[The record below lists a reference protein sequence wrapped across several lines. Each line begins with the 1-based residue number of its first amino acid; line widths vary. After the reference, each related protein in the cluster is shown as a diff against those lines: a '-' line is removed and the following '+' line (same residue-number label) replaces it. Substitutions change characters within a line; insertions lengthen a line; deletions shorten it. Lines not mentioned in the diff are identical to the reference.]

1 MKVSRRNFVKV
12 FGLAS
17 GGILLGCNFSEGV
30 IVNGLEDGVSFV
42 PNLFVQLQKD
52 GSLTIVV
59 TRSEMGQGI
68 RTSMASA
75 IADELEA
82 DWKYVTIKQATGDAK
97 FGDQNTDGSRSIR
110 TMLDPMRKMGAMAKE
125 MLVSAAAK
133 KWKVASTDCKAD
145 DHFVMN
151 KLTNEKVF
159 YGDLVDAAKDITID
173 VENIKLKD
181 KKDFKYIGKG
191 LRSFD
196 IEAFTNGTATYG
208 IDVRLSNMKFAAIAR
223 CPATFGTVKS
233 FDDKDALDTKGVEK
247 VFALEKG
254 SGAFGA
260 LGGVAV
266 IASNTWAAFQGKNN
280 LTIDWDMG
288 PNGSYD
294 TEKFKEKIIGRVQ
307 RPAKVTPGSE
317 GNVKRAFKNAEKVID
332 ATYFIPHLVHTP
344 MEVPNATANVKDGK
358 CEIWAPTQDPQTA
371 KAEVASN
378 LGFDQKNVT
387 INVTFLGGGFG
398 RKSKPDFIVEAALL
412 SQKIKAPVQLVWSRE
427 DDVQHSYYHAMSAQY
442 LKGSIDKEGNVS
454 GWLHRTAFPSI
465 VSTFKLLSDYAS
477 GFELAQ
483 GFNNNPYEI
492 PNVQLENAKAEAHV
506 RIGWMRSVCNI
517 HHSFAVNSF
526 ADELAAAAGRD
537 PLQFK
542 LDLIGKDRIREGR
555 SPHSFNSARLKNVI
569 NEVKKMSDWGKKLP
583 KGHGMG
589 IAFHY
594 SFYSY
599 VATVV
604 EVSVIN
610 NKLKIHNL
618 YSALDCG
625 LYVNKDSVLNQMEG
639 AAVFGMS
646 IALFGKITAKD
657 GAIEQNNFF
666 DYQMTRMKDTP
677 NMEISIIDNDEN
689 PTGVGEPGV
698 PPIAPA
704 ICNAIYAASGK
715 RIRTLPLSD
724 HGIV

>member
-1 MKVSRRNFVKV
+1 
-12 FGLAS
+12 
-17 GGILLGCNFSEGV
+17 
-30 IVNGLEDGVSFV
+30 
-42 PNLFVQLQKD
+42 
-52 GSLTIVV
+52 
-59 TRSEMGQGI
+59 
-68 RTSMASA
+68 
-75 IADELEA
+75 
-82 DWKYVTIKQATGDAK
+82 
-97 FGDQNTDGSRSIR
+97 
-110 TMLDPMRKMGAMAKE
+110 MLNPMRKMGPIATE
-125 MLVSAAAK
+125 MFVSAAAK
-133 KWKVASTDCKAD
+133 RWKVASTDCKAND
-145 DHFVMN
+145 QLVIN
-151 KLTNEKVF
+151 ELTNEKLF

-173 VENIKLKD
+173 VKDIKLKD

-196 IEAFTNGTATYG
+196 IDAFTNGTATYG
-208 IDVRLSNMKFAAIAR
+208 IDVRLPNMKFAAVAR

-254 SGAFGA
+254 SGAFGV

-266 IASNTWAAFQGKNN
+266 IASNTWAAFQGKSN
-280 LTIDWDMG
+280 LKIDWDMG

-378 LGFDQKNVT
+378 LGFDQKDVT
-387 INVTFLGGGFG
+387 VNVTFLGGGFG

-465 VSTFKLLSDYAS
+465 VSTFKPLSDYAS

-526 ADELAAAAGRD
+526 ADELAVAAGRD

-555 SPHSFNSARLKNVI
+555 SPHPFNSARLKNVI

-657 GAIEQNNFF
+657 GAIQQNNFF